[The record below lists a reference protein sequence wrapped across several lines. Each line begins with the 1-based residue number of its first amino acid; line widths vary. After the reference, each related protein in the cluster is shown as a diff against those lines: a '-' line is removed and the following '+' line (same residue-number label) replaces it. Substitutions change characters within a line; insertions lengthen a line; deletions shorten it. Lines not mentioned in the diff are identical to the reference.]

1 MVLVLMDQS
10 KASMETLTLARK
22 FGRPQHS
29 VRMDAIIPFA
39 PDAVAAILALGADDL
54 DASAIFA
61 AGTERGNDVMAT
73 LAARAGQP
81 VPANCI
87 DAEPGNPGSV
97 TRLRT
102 GRDLLELALLHK
114 HRALL
119 TVA

>member
-39 PDAVAAILALGADDL
+39 PDAVAAILALVADDL

-61 AGTERGNDVMAT
+61 AGTERGNDVMAR
-73 LAARAGQP
+73 LAARTGQP
-81 VPANCI
+81 LAANCG
-87 DAEPGNPGSV
+87 DREPGSPGSGTPPRSGGRPV
-97 TRLRT
+97 DAARLPSPRPH
-102 GRDLLELALLHK
+102 G
-114 HRALL
+114 
-119 TVA
+119 